1 MRRVSIA
8 YRVGVTLPV
17 GATVENPF
25 RLGREG
31 MSHQHIQFGTG
42 TFDPFAEVELRAD
55 VGRFQ
60 IAPWALG
67 RASLYRNSHDY
78 RAGAVVMG
86 GVRASSDL
94 WTTKLRFM
102 LGALGYHEE
111 PERWSGVVET
121 EGNLGRTDVM
131 IESSITWRLPRD
143 WSLFAVV
150 RVPVWSQI
158 VGAQLATPAIGE
170 IGVAYAIATRR

>member
-86 GVRASSDL
+86 PTDDPKRLVTR
-94 WTTKLRFM
+94 LR
-102 LGALGYHEE
+102 
-111 PERWSGVVET
+111 
-121 EGNLGRTDVM
+121 NLT
-131 IESSITWRLPRD
+131 
-143 WSLFAVV
+143 
-150 RVPVWSQI
+150 
-158 VGAQLATPAIGE
+158 
-170 IGVAYAIATRR
+170 YAISRDAAA